1 MTDSALVLGYFGFG
15 NAGDDAIGI
24 ATIQQ
29 LVNRSTPDRVVAT
42 TGPKPVFERNDIQT
56 ISYSIGSIFTSIAK
70 VDRVIMTGGTHFHTQ
85 GEFYDR
91 LKVFSF
97 YILTILWAK
106 CWRTEV
112 DLLAH
117 GVGPIE
123 GRFYRSLAMLVMLM
137 ADNISVRDKQSLEI
151 VESLGRTTS
160 ESPILGFDVAP
171 LLNRSSSKSP
181 LQSESKEDS
190 SRADDNL
197 ILGIS
202 LTPAFAKYYGDP
214 KKDEELVEEV
224 ADTIRKIAYGQHQIN
239 KVVIFVL
246 HTGDFNDDISLSRD
260 LVSEL
265 DELTTEL
272 RSYQNN
278 PESFITA
285 MDDVD
290 RFIGMKYHSIVFS
303 FLQEIPTLAI
313 SYHPK
318 CQWFQE
324 YVGHTSN
331 ATVSMQDVV
340 EKGIQ
345 EEMEELVSAPGRY
358 EPTMT
363 IAEAEAL
370 ARRSFEAVPTKETNL

>member
-15 NAGDDAIGI
+15 NAGDDAIGVAI
-24 ATIQQ
+24 IQQ
-29 LVNRSTPDRVVAT
+29 LVKRSTLDRVVAT
-42 TGPKPVFERNDIQT
+42 TGPKPVFKRSDIQT

-85 GEFYDR
+85 GKFYDR

-106 CWRTEV
+106 IWRTEV

-117 GVGPIE
+117 GVGPLE
-123 GRFYRSLAMLVMLM
+123 GRFYRSLAKLVMLM
-137 ADNISVRDKQSLEI
+137 VDNISVRDQQSLEI
-151 VESLGRTTS
+151 VKSLGRTTS
-160 ESPILGFDVAP
+160 ASPILGFDVAP
-171 LLNRSSSKSP
+171 LLNRFSSQSP
-181 LQSESKEDS
+181 LQSENEKDT
-190 SRADDNL
+190 SRADDDL
-197 ILGIS
+197 TLGIS
-202 LTPAFAKYYGDP
+202 LTPAFAKYYDDP
-214 KKDEELVEEV
+214 KKDDELVEEV
-224 ADTIRKIAYGQHQIN
+224 ADTIRKIAYDQHQIN
-239 KVVIFVL
+239 KVIIFVL

-324 YVGHTSN
+324 YVGYTSN

-340 EKGIQ
+340 DNGIQ
-345 EEMEELVSAPGRY
+345 EEMEELVSAPGRFQ
-358 EPTMT
+358 PTMT
-363 IAEAEAL
+363 IDEAQVL
-370 ARRSFEAVPTKETNL
+370 AQRSFEAVPTGGPNL